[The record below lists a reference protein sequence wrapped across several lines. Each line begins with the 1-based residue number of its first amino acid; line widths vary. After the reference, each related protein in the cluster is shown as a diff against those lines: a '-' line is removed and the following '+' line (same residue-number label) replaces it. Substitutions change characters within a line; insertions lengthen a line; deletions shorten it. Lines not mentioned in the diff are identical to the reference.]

1 MDIEPL
7 LQWPHGRE
15 RMELRADVLEPPP
28 DREEIRRQLG
38 WYLLPHNTPR
48 LHEEEPN
55 EHRS

>member
-15 RMELRADVLEPPP
+15 RMELQADPLEPPP

-38 WYLLPHNTPR
+38 WGLLRWLNRPR
-48 LHEEEPN
+48 DDGDSDEYP
-55 EHRS
+55 R